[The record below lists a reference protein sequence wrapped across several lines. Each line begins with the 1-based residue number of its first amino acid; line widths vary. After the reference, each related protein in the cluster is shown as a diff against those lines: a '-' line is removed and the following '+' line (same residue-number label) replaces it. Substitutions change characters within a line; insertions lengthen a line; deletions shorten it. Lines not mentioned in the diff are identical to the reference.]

1 MVTLIYEVAPA
12 EISAIQTTF
21 MRTFGLIGFPLS
33 ASFSKQFFADKFKT
47 EGIKDCKYEL
57 HPVPQAKD
65 MLDLIEADP
74 LLCGLNVTIPHK
86 VSVMPFM
93 TELDDAAEKIGAV
106 NCISIDQSG
115 DKPRLKGY
123 NTDVYG
129 FEESLKPLL
138 KAHHKKALIF
148 GDGGAAMAVKY
159 VFNKL
164 QIPFISVVRNAHP
177 NAVLYSSVTKD
188 VLEEYT
194 ILVNTTP
201 LGMFPNIDSFPPI
214 PYQHLT
220 EQHLAYDLVYN
231 PEETQFL
238 AKAKAQGAAIK
249 NGLEMLH
256 LQAERSWD
264 IWNAEI

>member
-1 MVTLIYEVAPA
+1 
-12 EISAIQTTF
+12 

-33 ASFSKQFFADKFKT
+33 ASFSKQFFADKFAT
-47 EGIKDCKYEL
+47 EGITDCKYEL
-57 HPVPQAKD
+57 HPIPQAKEI
-65 MLDLIEADP
+65 LDLIEADP
-74 LLCGLNVTIPHK
+74 KLCGLNVTIPHK
-86 VSVMPFM
+86 VSVMPYL

-106 NCISIDQSG
+106 NCIAIDQTG
-115 DKPRLKGY
+115 EQPKLRGY

-138 KAHHKKALIF
+138 KPHHQKALIF
-148 GDGGAAMAVKY
+148 GDGGAAQAVKY
-159 VFNKL
+159 VFNQL
-164 QIPFISVVRNAHP
+164 GIPFISVVRNAQP
-177 NAVLYSSVTKD
+177 NAVLYSSVTKE

-201 LGMFPNIDSFPPI
+201 LGMFPNLESFPPI

-220 EQHLAYDLVYN
+220 DQHLAYDLVYN

-238 AKAKAQGAAIK
+238 AKAKAQGASVK

-264 IWNAEI
+264 IWNDKK

>member
-1 MVTLIYEVAPA
+1 MKCEEGDTD
-12 EISAIQTTF
+12 F

-33 ASFSKQFFADKFKT
+33 ASFSKQFFADKFAD
-47 EGIKDCKYEL
+47 EGIIDCKYEL
-57 HPVPQAKD
+57 HPIPQAKEI
-65 MLDLIEADP
+65 LDLIEADP
-74 LLCGLNVTIPHK
+74 KLCGLNVTIPHK
-86 VSVMPFM
+86 VNVMPYL

-115 DKPRLKGY
+115 AQPQLKGY

-138 KAHHKKALIF
+138 KPHHQKALIF
-148 GDGGAAMAVKY
+148 GDGGAAQAVKY
-159 VFNKL
+159 VFNQL
-164 QIPFISVVRNAHP
+164 GIPFISVVRNAQP
-177 NAVLYSSVTKD
+177 NAVLYSSVTKE

-201 LGMFPNIDSFPPI
+201 LGMFPNLESFPPI
-214 PYQHLT
+214 PYQHLSD
-220 EQHLAYDLVYN
+220 QHLAYDLVYN

-264 IWNAEI
+264 IWNNNQ